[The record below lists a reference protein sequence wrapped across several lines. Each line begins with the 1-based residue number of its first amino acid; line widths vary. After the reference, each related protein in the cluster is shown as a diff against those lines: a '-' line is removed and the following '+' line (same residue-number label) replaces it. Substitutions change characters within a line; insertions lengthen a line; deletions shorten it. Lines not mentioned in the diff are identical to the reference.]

1 MKSTANDLEL
11 ILNQL
16 GIDPTTLIPVNI
28 TGLTIEELDR
38 ISAHVECGKSFVN
51 CCRTQSILNAD
62 VIVQGIVIVAIGDNL
77 IALDHRWLKRGD
89 YYLDPTFSL
98 FNSTSS
104 PNDTYVLSY
113 FMQIE
118 VATANAANDSISD
131 ISIDSLS
138 KLAR

>member
-1 MKSTANDLEL
+1 
-11 ILNQL
+11 
-16 GIDPTTLIPVNI
+16 
-28 TGLTIEELDR
+28 
-38 ISAHVECGKSFVN
+38 
-51 CCRTQSILNAD
+51 CCRTQSILNAEL
-62 VIVQGIVIVAIGDNL
+62 IVQGIVIVAIGDNL

-118 VATANAANDSISD
+118 VATANAANDSISH

-138 KLAR
+138 KLAQ